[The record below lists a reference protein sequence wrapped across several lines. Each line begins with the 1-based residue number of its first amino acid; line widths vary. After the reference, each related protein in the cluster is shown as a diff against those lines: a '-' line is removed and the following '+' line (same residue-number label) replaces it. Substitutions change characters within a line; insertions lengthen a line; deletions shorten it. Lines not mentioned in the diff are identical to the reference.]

1 MMLQTSK
8 FLPAPQRFEPAQ
20 EFDAGSVMDA
30 FRAVLGLMRRHWP
43 LFVIL
48 PLVLVSLGVTYLVLT
63 PPLYLAQATMVIDA
77 RRVQRFQQQT
87 PTAEEPADGV
97 TVQTQLEVLRSDAVA
112 AAVVKNLQ
120 LGSDPE
126 FVRNRAE
133 LSDDEANA
141 AAAHALVAGLSVVRV
156 PSTYAMMVG
165 FQSHSPE
172 KAARIANATIEAY
185 VTDQLDAKFQS
196 TRRASLWLQD
206 RLSELGTQ
214 ATAADRAVADYK
226 AKNNIVAAD
235 GRLMNEQQLSEIN
248 SQLATARAATAEA
261 KARLDRIEEVL
272 KQPLPDAST
281 AEALH
286 NEIIVRLRQ
295 QILDLQARQQLFTA
309 RYGAKH
315 QATLNIQEQVAGMQR
330 SISDEMGKVAEG
342 SRSDYAVAKAREQA
356 LTASLDS
363 SVTQAASTNQSMVRL
378 RELQSNAQ
386 SSRTLY
392 ESFLQRYMDAVQ
404 QETYPATEARLI
416 TPAVPPSSPSKPSRV
431 GIIGASLIGGL
442 LVAFGIATLRE
453 LLDGVFRSAMQVERS
468 IGLTCLA
475 TLPRLK
481 SGKPSRAALAAR
493 ALPAEPPSPREITRP
508 PPLHRFV
515 IDEPFSPFAEGLRAV
530 KIAIDLANMGKS
542 HTVVGIA
549 STLPN
554 EGKSTIAAN
563 LAQMIAHAGSRVLLV
578 DADLRS
584 PSLSRLLAPGAEGG
598 LIDVV
603 AGRRPLADL
612 IRVDSTSQL
621 DFLPAGAPHKLLHTN
636 EILAAESMRAFFAAA
651 RNHYDYIVVDLSP
664 LAPVVDARATTQFI
678 DGYVFAVEWG
688 TTKIDVVETVLK
700 DAREIYDA
708 TLGIVLNK
716 ADLAV
721 LGRYD
726 RHRGASYHRKFYKK
740 YGYLA

>member
-8 FLPAPQRFEPAQ
+8 LLPAPQRFESAQ

-30 FRAVLGLMRRHWP
+30 FRAVLGLVRRHWP

-48 PLVLVSLGVTYLVLT
+48 PLILVSLGVAYLVVT

-77 RRVQRFQQQT
+77 RRVQRFQQQI

-120 LGSDPE
+120 LGNDPE

-156 PSTYAMMVG
+156 PSTYAMMIG

-214 ATAADRAVADYK
+214 ATAADKAVADYK

-261 KARLDRIEEVL
+261 KARLDRIEDVL

-330 SISDEMGKVAEG
+330 SIADEMGKVAE
-342 SRSDYAVAKAREQA
+342 SARSDYAVAQAREQA

-416 TPAVPPSSPSKPSRV
+416 TPAVPPASPYKPSRV

-442 LVAFGIATLRE
+442 LVAFGVATLRE
-453 LLDGVFRSAMQVERS
+453 LLDGVFRSAVQVERS
-468 IGLTCLA
+468 VGLNCLA

-481 SGKPSRAALAAR
+481 SGKPSRTALAAR

-554 EGKSTIAAN
+554 EGKSTIAAQSRPDDRPRRQPCAAGRRRPAQP
-563 LAQMIAHAGSRVLLV
+563 LAEPPARPRCGRRPHRCGGRTTPPRRPDPRRL
-578 DADLRS
+578 DLPARF
-584 PSLSRLLAPGAEGG
+584 P
-598 LIDVV
+598 
-603 AGRRPLADL
+603 AGRRPP
-612 IRVDSTSQL
+612 Q
-621 DFLPAGAPHKLLHTN
+621 
-636 EILAAESMRAFFAAA
+636 AAA
-651 RNHYDYIVVDLSP
+651 HERDPGSREHARLLRRRAQPLRLYRGGPVPTGPRGRRPRHHAIHRRLRLRGGVGHHQDRRRRNGAEGRPRDLRRHP
-664 LAPVVDARATTQFI
+664 
-678 DGYVFAVEWG
+678 
-688 TTKIDVVETVLK
+688 
-700 DAREIYDA
+700 
-708 TLGIVLNK
+708 
-716 ADLAV
+716 
-721 LGRYD
+721 
-726 RHRGASYHRKFYKK
+726 RHRPQQSRPRGA
-740 YGYLA
+740 GPI